1 MTTYIY
7 TECAFL
13 DYLVSV
19 SHPYE
24 IVILFCYGG
33 IFLLRINFE
42 NQN

>member
-7 TECAFL
+7 TECTFS
-13 DYLVSV
+13 DYQVSNP
-19 SHPYE
+19 HRYE
-24 IVILFCYGG
+24 IVILFSYGG